1 MQIAEMTAITMIRAM
16 APSTAPAIN
25 VRLLVDD
32 SPIVATLL
40 LAMEKMGGKHELV
53 SPGGNVCNGIH

>member
-25 VRLLVDD
+25 VRLY

-53 SPGGNVCNGIH
+53 SPGGNVCGIH